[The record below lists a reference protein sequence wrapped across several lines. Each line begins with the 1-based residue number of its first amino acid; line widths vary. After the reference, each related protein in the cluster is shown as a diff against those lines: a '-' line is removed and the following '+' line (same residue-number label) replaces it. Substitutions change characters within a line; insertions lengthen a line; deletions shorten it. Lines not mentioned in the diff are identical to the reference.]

1 MTMRLLLIWFSQS
14 TIVGRNDIYA
24 HMLNFSYSQ
33 SPVLQRQ
40 INAQSNYKGPKVYTQ
55 KIWFPCK

>member
-14 TIVGRNDIYA
+14 TIVGRNDIYV

-55 KIWFPCK
+55 KI